1 MTNTNTID
9 INNINF
15 RDSGIY
21 NDSEAFYQKHKNIFD
36 FEENGYI
43 KFEQYEKLEEE
54 NNYFEDEVEVYIN
67 ELEEED
73 RASKDEDELRSEAR
87 DAIVERIL
95 TWLVYFEPQKFD
107 KKIAKKCDLV
117 AFTYKDIELL
127 GLSGCGMDLSPRL
140 DAYQALTTSTIDKY
154 STFFSQYDYFKNV
167 VGQSVAEEVKQAIT
181 KYK

>member
-1 MTNTNTID
+1 MTDTNTID

-15 RDSGIY
+15 RDSGIH
-21 NDSEAFYQKHKNIFD
+21 NDSETFYQTHKNIFD

-43 KFEQYEKLEEE
+43 EFEQYEELQEE

-73 RASKDEDELRSEAR
+73 RASRDEDELKLEAR

-95 TWLVYFEPQKFD
+95 NWLIYFEPQKFD
-107 KKIAKKCDLV
+107 KEIAKKCGLV

-127 GLSGCGMDLSPRL
+127 GLGGCGMDLSPKL
-140 DAYQALTTSTIDKY
+140 DAYQALVDGTIDKY
-154 STFFSQYDYFKNV
+154 STLFSQYDYFKDV
-167 VGQSVAEEVKQAIT
+167 VGQSVTEEVKQAIT